1 MKSFCFVLGQ
11 KGLINLVKK
20 HYIPIFFLERTGE
33 LHIIILRKRGSKID
47 QEYKAALLRRP
58 KTQIQE
64 QIHETKPTN
73 YYTTLTSTN

>member
-20 HYIPIFFLERTGE
+20 HYIPI